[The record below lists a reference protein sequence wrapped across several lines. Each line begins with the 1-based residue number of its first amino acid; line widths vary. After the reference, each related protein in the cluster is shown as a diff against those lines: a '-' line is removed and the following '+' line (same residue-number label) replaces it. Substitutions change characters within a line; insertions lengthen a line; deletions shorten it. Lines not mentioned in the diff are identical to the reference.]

1 LKHKKEKKKRKFS
14 NSWRSGADLSDGCA
28 MAQEAWSLAQDPQVA
43 VQWRRREKKVY
54 KFDFLSQLGLQKFD
68 GKELFL

>member
-1 LKHKKEKKKRKFS
+1 
-14 NSWRSGADLSDGCA
+14 
-28 MAQEAWSLAQDPQVA
+28 MAQGHGA
-43 VQWRRREKKVY
+43 WRRREEKVY